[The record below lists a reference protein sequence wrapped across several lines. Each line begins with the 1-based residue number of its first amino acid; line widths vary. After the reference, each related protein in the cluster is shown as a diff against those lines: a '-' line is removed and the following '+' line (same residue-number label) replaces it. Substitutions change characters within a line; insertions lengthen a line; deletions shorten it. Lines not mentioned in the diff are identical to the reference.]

1 MMKIKRFIGKSV
13 IKSTVTLPIDDHIGV
28 LQCYL
33 YQKGTLLLMNT
44 YMDGINGQ
52 KRIPIQR

>member
-13 IKSTVTLPIDDHIGV
+13 IKSTVTLPIDNHIGV

-33 YQKGTLLLMNT
+33 CQKGTLLLMDT
-44 YMDGINGQ
+44 YMDGINRQ
-52 KRIPIQR
+52 